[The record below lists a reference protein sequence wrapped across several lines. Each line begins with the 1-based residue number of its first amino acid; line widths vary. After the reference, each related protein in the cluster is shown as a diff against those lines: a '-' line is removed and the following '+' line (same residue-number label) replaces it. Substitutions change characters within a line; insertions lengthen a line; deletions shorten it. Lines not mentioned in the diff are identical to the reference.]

1 MTIENETV
9 AGALSAG
16 IDTEARPLSDIK
28 AMAEEILAHIDLHY
42 AGETASIWLA
52 NARSALKSAVQYVEG
67 HFAELE
73 AARTKFEIP
82 CEPKLAEAINK
93 DLDDADAAAA
103 VVTASNIG

>member
-28 AMAEEILAHIDLHY
+28 AMAEEILVRIDLHD

-82 CEPKLAEAINK
+82 CEPTLAEAVNK
-93 DLDDADAAAA
+93 DLDDAAAAG
-103 VVTASNIG
+103 VVPASSIG